1 MILFRIHFVPLIA
14 FGMLTVLPCAIG
26 QSLDTPMTRLRPIGA
41 PSAVDRY
48 RGLADIPI
56 YRETAYQQ
64 AGVVGRTEV
73 RQVGTTGNYDSQV
86 RQAVMQQQ
94 FTAPQ
99 LPATPPGS
107 FTLPP
112 TTSPLLPPNS
122 VVMPQTAPRGLST
135 NPGLPSNG
143 NLIPVPQ
150 NRSVLVPSS
159 SDLAPLSQPE
169 LSNSFATIDN
179 CNCVSAASDYS
190 AVSVVG
196 GCAPVSYQAPGYQ
209 GPGAYTAAPTAIA
222 APAILP
228 NGIASPQV
236 GGAPAGALLSFGQ
249 ETYPVLVGQGWL
261 GQPVA
266 YVPGQPLRNWIRYIF
281 P

>member
-1 MILFRIHFVPLIA
+1 MTLFGIRLIPLIA
-14 FGMLTVLPCAIG
+14 VGMLTSLPSAIG

-48 RGLADIPI
+48 RGPAESPI

-64 AGVVGRTEV
+64 AGVGRTEV
-73 RQVGTTGNYDSQV
+73 RQVGTTGNYGSEV

-94 FTAPQ
+94 FAAPQ
-99 LPATPPGS
+99 LPATSPGS

-112 TTSPLLPPNS
+112 TTSPSLPPNS
-122 VVMPQTAPRGLST
+122 VVMPQTAPRGLPT
-135 NPGLPSNG
+135 NQAVPANG

-150 NRSVLVPSS
+150 NRSVLVPSR
-159 SDLAPLSQPE
+159 SDLAPLAQPE
-169 LSNSFATIDN
+169 LGNSFATIDN
-179 CNCVSAASDYS
+179 CNCVSAPSDYS
-190 AVSVVG
+190 AASVIG

-209 GPGAYTAAPTAIA
+209 EPGAYTAAPTVIA
-222 APAILP
+222 APAIVP

-266 YVPGQPLRNWIRYIF
+266 YVPGQPIRNWIRYIF